1 MRTYKMV
8 DQIAPV
14 AASVATSYTNK
25 KVVTHIYDSDQEG
38 RHKVV
43 QDVYLTTVY
52 DAQGRISAVTTAH
65 SIDYLV

>member
-1 MRTYKMV
+1 MV

-14 AASVATSYTNK
+14 ASSVATSYTNK